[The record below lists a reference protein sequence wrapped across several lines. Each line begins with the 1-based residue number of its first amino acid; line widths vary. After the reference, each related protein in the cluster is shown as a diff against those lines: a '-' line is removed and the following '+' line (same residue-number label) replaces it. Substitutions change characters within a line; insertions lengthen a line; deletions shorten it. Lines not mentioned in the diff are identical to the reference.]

1 MNGLKFKTHCPRNEQ
16 WVYYLTI
23 FTIMEVANY
32 VGESRLSLIQ
42 P

>member
-1 MNGLKFKTHCPRNEQ
+1 MNGLRFKTHCTSNEQ
-16 WVYYLTI
+16 WVFYLTV
-23 FTIMEVANY
+23 FTSMEAANY